1 MTEKTVTISCRIT
14 PEQKIKLAQ
23 RSDTLGMKLTHYIE
37 LLVLDGFDRHCQE
50 ADKQVFTTVNE
61 PITYKDWLPDKL
73 LPRFK
78 RHLAIIKKRYP
89 DYTDEMIITAC
100 VTHAEDN
107 HRAWIQWTLKS
118 YLKQIKKRHYDD

>member
-1 MTEKTVTISCRIT
+1 MSKEMTISFRVSA
-14 PEQKIKLAQ
+14 EQKMKLLQKSEAA
-23 RSDTLGMKLTHYIE
+23 GMKLTSYVE
-37 LLVLDGFDRHCQE
+37 LLVLEGFDRHCQE
-50 ADKQVFTTVNE
+50 ADEQVFTAVNE

-89 DYTDEMIITAC
+89 DYTDEMIIAAC

-118 YLKQIKKRHYDD
+118 YLKQIKKRCYDD